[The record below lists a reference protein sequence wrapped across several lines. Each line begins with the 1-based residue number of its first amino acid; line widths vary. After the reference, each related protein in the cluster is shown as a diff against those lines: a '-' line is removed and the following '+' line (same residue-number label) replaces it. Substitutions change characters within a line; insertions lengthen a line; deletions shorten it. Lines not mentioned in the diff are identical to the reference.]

1 MRSLIFGLLAGALI
15 LMLCLSG
22 CTTPTTPPTTTTGQP
37 TATPTQQPQTTQPPV
52 TGSQALMG
60 VTWYLIAF
68 NQGGGSLS
76 IKPGTQITAF
86 FDAQGKVSGSA
97 GCNQYTATYGTTLNG
112 LSIGTPATTKM
123 SCGEPAGIMTQ
134 ETAYLTTIQGASSYS
149 ISGNTLTV
157 NDSGGKAILTYSTV
171 PPYAMTPAPLTG
183 TKWYLNSLVDVQGQ
197 IWGPV
202 ATNPISLQFTDNG
215 NVSGNAGCNSY
226 SGTYMVTGSSINISG
241 FAVTLMYC
249 GQPRVMDVE
258 STYLAV
264 LPMMKVYKISGNQLT
279 LSDGTGK
286 ITMLYGTTPG

>member
-1 MRSLIFGLLAGALI
+1 
-15 LMLCLSG
+15 
-22 CTTPTTPPTTTTGQP
+22 
-37 TATPTQQPQTTQPPV
+37 
-52 TGSQALMG
+52 MG
-60 VTWYLIAF
+60 VTWYLIS
-68 NQGGGSLS
+68 GGSVS

-97 GCNQYTATYGTTLNG
+97 GCNQYTATYGTTLNS
-112 LSIGTPATTKM
+112 LSIGAPATTKM
-123 SCGEPAGIMTQ
+123 SCSEPMGIMDQ

-171 PPYAMTPAPLTG
+171 PPYTMTPAPLTG
-183 TKWYLNSLVDVQGQ
+183 TKWYLNSLVDAQGQ

-202 ATNPISLQFTDNG
+202 TTNPISLQFVDDR

-226 SGTYMVTGSSINISG
+226 SGTYTVTGNSINISG

-249 GQPRVMDVE
+249 GEPGVMNLE
-258 STYLAV
+258 STYLAI